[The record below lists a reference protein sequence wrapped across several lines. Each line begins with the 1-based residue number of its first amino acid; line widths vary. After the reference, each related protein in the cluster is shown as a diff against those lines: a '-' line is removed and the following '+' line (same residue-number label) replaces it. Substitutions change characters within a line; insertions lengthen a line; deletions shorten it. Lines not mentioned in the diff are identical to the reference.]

1 MTDETRREA
10 TMTDEP
16 TTTDESTLDE
26 STLDVDAVIE
36 AEATDDA
43 EDFDEPQASEVA
55 AAVIDTVEEGEEEV
69 TEAVEEAI
77 DAADTES
84 LDEGLS
90 FTPEADIVA
99 EEAAVEA
106 EESQAGTD
114 DSADEETMAEAAATD
129 LEAEPAEAEA
139 AAASAATKAERVHYV
154 EAQQAARLSRE
165 APLPAES
172 TSGSAKQWYVIHTYS
187 GYENKVKANLE
198 HRIESM
204 GVEDQIFQV
213 LVPME
218 EEIEIKNGQRQTVN
232 KKVFP
237 GYVLVEMAMS
247 DESWYVVRNTP
258 GVTSFVGSG
267 NRPTPLVE
275 GEVKKILKQMGVE
288 APKFKLQF
296 TKGQSVR
303 VKDGPFA
310 EFIGTV
316 DEVNPEKNKVKVLV
330 SIFGRETPVELD
342 FLQIDKL

>member
-1 MTDETRREA
+1 MSKKQQQLEERAADGSAQAQPALSETEA
-10 TMTDEP
+10 
-16 TTTDESTLDE
+16 
-26 STLDVDAVIE
+26 DADRAASLTQADAP
-36 AEATDDA
+36 AEAPT
-43 EDFDEPQASEVA
+43 
-55 AAVIDTVEEGEEEV
+55 
-69 TEAVEEAI
+69 
-77 DAADTES
+77 
-84 LDEGLS
+84 
-90 FTPEADIVA
+90 
-99 EEAAVEA
+99 
-106 EESQAGTD
+106 
-114 DSADEETMAEAAATD
+114 AAAT
-129 LEAEPAEAEA
+129 EAPSEGRVKVAASSSAEPGHEA
-139 AAASAATKAERVHYV
+139 R
-154 EAQQAARLSRE
+154 QAARLSRE
-165 APLPAES
+165 APPPGAVATAE
-172 TSGSAKQWYVIHTYS
+172 GNAKLWYVIHTYS

-237 GYVLVEMAMS
+237 GYVLVEMVMT

-267 NRPTPLVE
+267 NRPTPLME

-316 DEVNPEKNKVKVLV
+316 DEVNPERNKVKVLV